1 MPRIFVNGVSNFSI
15 QGGLVRFTLHDQA
28 LRNEGG
34 TMRPGPAE
42 PAGEF
47 VMRVQDFERL
57 LEVFG
62 QNYAA
67 FRQQAGGQGAG
78 GPPAAAPAARP
89 GPAAA
94 PVHEPRRIPRR
105 EASRSAARLRRQG
118 EARGEAGRQGAAGS
132 HHAHPAQ
139 VLTAASGP
147 RWRNQTRA
155 STVSLSNGP

>member
-89 GPAAA
+89 GQPLPPFMNPGASPAAKPAAA
-94 PVHEPRRIPRR
+94 QP
-105 EASRSAARLRRQG
+105 
-118 EARGEAGRQGAAGS
+118 
-132 HHAHPAQ
+132 
-139 VLTAASGP
+139 ASGAKAKP
-147 RWRNQTRA
+147 GAKPAAKAPQAPTMRIRPK
-155 STVSLSNGP
+155 S